1 MLWLPTVAAL
11 VVSTLAT
18 GWLIGWLRRA
28 ELLDQPNERSSHEI
42 PTPRGGGLGILVGL
56 LAAGAVVALWS
67 GELLP
72 PWNLPPWNLV
82 AAVAA
87 VAVVGMLDDRR
98 SVPSG
103 VRLAVHLGAALLVAV
118 PAGGLSRLPLPAP
131 FDVEVPAALGLV
143 LAVLWLVAVLNFVNF
158 MDGIDGITGLQ
169 LLIAGVALGVLHH
182 GLHASGC
189 WGWLGPALAAASAG
203 FLVFNWRARRPARV
217 FLGDVGSGSLGLL
230 VAAAPFTFGATPGAS
245 QPAAEW
251 QLTAA
256 VLIPY
261 VALFL
266 WPFLADATFTLLRRL
281 LRGERVWQAHRSH
294 LYQRL
299 VQSGVGHATVAAGV
313 GAMAVLTSTLALTR
327 QADGWA
333 LAAAGGLFVL
343 QLGFTLVRER
353 QSVGPAS
360 IG

>member
-1 MLWLPTVAAL
+1 MTGWLPAAVALSTSVL
-11 VVSTLAT
+11 VT

-28 ELLDQPNERSSHEI
+28 KLLDRPNERSSHEV
-42 PTPRGGGLGILVGL
+42 PTPRGGGLGILAGL
-56 LAAGAVVALWS
+56 LAAGAVVALWP
-67 GELLP
+67 GESP
-72 PWNLPPWNLV
+72 PTWNLPPWNLL

-98 SVPSG
+98 NVPSG
-103 VRLAVHLGAALLVAV
+103 LRLAVHLGAALIVAV

-131 FDVEVPAALGLV
+131 LDIEVPAVLGLA

-182 GLHASGC
+182 DLRGTGA

-203 FLVFNWRARRPARV
+203 FLLYNWRTRRPARV

-230 VAAAPFTFGATPGAS
+230 VAAAPFTFGSAGSS
-245 QPAAEW
+245 QSAGEP

-299 VQSGVGHATVAAGV
+299 VQSGWGHATVAAGV
-313 GAMAVLTSTLALTR
+313 GAMAMLTSTLALVR
-327 QADGWA
+327 RADGWA
-333 LAAAGGLFVL
+333 LAAAGVLWVL
-343 QLGFTLVRER
+343 QLGLTLTCER
-353 QSVGPAS
+353 RSAASVPTR
-360 IG
+360 